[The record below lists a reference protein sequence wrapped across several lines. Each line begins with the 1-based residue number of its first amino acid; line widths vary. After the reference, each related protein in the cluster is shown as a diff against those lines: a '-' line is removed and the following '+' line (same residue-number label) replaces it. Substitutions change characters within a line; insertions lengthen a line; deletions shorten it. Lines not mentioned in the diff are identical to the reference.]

1 MKTKEQRRRPLTI
14 EEILR
19 WADMYRD
26 ATGKWPIKQSGD
38 IVGAR
43 FESWHGV
50 DAALRAG
57 TRAVVLGGRQDL
69 LQLL

>member
-1 MKTKEQRRRPLTI
+1 MKTKELRRRPLTI